1 MPMEIFKKIIYG
13 DMSKLTTIFSWQ
25 HILALLLTFTVA
37 VTAAVLL
44 RKFPHAKIRRLLL
57 IFGIFFIVLEVFKAT
72 ADSLIK
78 GRFEK
83 ENIPLY
89 SCSIFMYALLISA
102 LAKNKRVQNAGNAF
116 LATGLASG
124 LLAICAPAAFNYYP
138 MGSFMIFHTFFYHG
152 AMLFTALFL
161 YTTGYYRL
169 EIKHLP
175 GFSILVGSI
184 SVISYIVNIWLDINT
199 MYTRNPVFP
208 MKIIA
213 DIFGMTLYPFVV
225 VIAQIVVIFF
235 AAYIIYFFIG
245 RITGLLARRNKLL
258 ANSKLQI
265 K

>member
-1 MPMEIFKKIIYG
+1 MAMEIFKKIIFG
-13 DMSKLTTIFSWQ
+13 DQSKLTTIFSWQ
-25 HILALLLTFTVA
+25 HILVLLLTLTVV

-44 RKFPHAKIRRLLL
+44 RKFPHNKIRRFLL
-57 IFGIFFIVLEVFKAT
+57 ILGIAFIALEIFKCF

-89 SCSIFMYALLISA
+89 SCSIFMYALLISS
-102 LAKNKRVQNAGNAF
+102 LARNKRVQNAGNAF

-138 MGSFMIFHTFFYHG
+138 IGSFMIFHTFFYHG
-152 AMLFTALFL
+152 AMIFTALFL
-161 YTTGYYRL
+161 FTTGYYRL
-169 EIKHLP
+169 KISHFP
-175 GFSILVGSI
+175 GFAIIVGSV
-184 SVISYIVNIWLDINT
+184 SVVSYIVNVWLDINT

-235 AAYIIYFFIG
+235 AAYLLYYLIG
-245 RITGLLARRNKLL
+245 LVAGLLARRKKALSYSEL
-258 ANSKLQI
+258 T
-265 K
+265 